1 MTTPYEVLVLYF
13 QQLSLAF
20 KLGLRDLRH
29 GIQSFRIFKYK
40 NSESETSI
48 ELNDQ
53 TTTTIQEVWDTHFQN
68 KRSAS
73 QIFEKHVCFEILWG
87 FILDYSQCPGVFKDN

>member
-29 GIQSFRIFKYK
+29 GIQSFRIFIVCLVLGVAAI
-40 NSESETSI
+40 SGVGSI
-48 ELNDQ
+48 SKAMNTGIINDSQ
-53 TTTTIQEVWDTHFQN
+53 RLLGGDFSIQLTH
-68 KRSAS
+68 RPITREAY
-73 QIFEKHVCFEILWG
+73 
-87 FILDYSQCPGVFKDN
+87 DYIKKI